1 MAVLRDASAIRPGRA
16 ARVQQARDGGLAP
29 VYLRTHLTEPDYT
42 RPLLEVSAEQRER
55 ILDRLAV
62 LYGRTTA
69 EEWWP
74 EFERVMRVYHA
85 HKTKEMLE
93 DDAPFDPTRRFSEQD
108 VVLITYGDL
117 LTSGDRTPLGA
128 LRDFVR
134 VFMRGTINTVHIL
147 PFFPYSSDRGF
158 SVVDFEEVD
167 PHLGKWEDIE
177 DLGRRV
183 RLMFDGVF
191 NHVSSKS
198 KWVQGFLNGDPE
210 FQDFFIAFG
219 TQDAIHPDHLRL
231 ILRPRA
237 SDLLSAFQTINGPR
251 FVWTTFSR
259 DQVDLNYRNPR
270 VLVAIV
276 SILLL
281 YVRRGA
287 DIIRLDAVTYIW
299 RELGTRCAHLEETH
313 ALVQLFR
320 AILDVV
326 APQVALITETNVPH
340 EDNVSY
346 FGDGTNEA
354 QLVYNFALPPLV
366 LHTFHT
372 GDTGRLAAWARAL
385 DHVSDS
391 ATYFNF
397 LASHDGIGLLGAQGI
412 LSPEEIDALVARC
425 YRHGGL
431 VSFRDAGDGT
441 QSPYELNI
449 TLYSALND
457 DASGE
462 PLSLQVDRFIAAR
475 SIALVLRGVP
485 GVYLPSLFGAKNDTA
500 AILAGADARSINRK
514 TIDEE
519 ALFAL
524 LGDRES
530 WVHQV
535 AVRFRRLVRH
545 RIQAPAFHPNSDQ
558 TILSAGHAVFA
569 VLRETRDER
578 QKVLALTNVT
588 AQGRQVRFTPDEL
601 GGRHRAW
608 RDLLSGQAFPRTW
621 DGGLDLGLRPY
632 GVLWLTP
639 TA

>member
-1 MAVLRDASAIRPGRA
+1 MAVLRGASAAHPARA
-16 ARVQQARDGGLAP
+16 ARLQQARDGSLAP
-29 VYLRTHLTEPDYT
+29 VYLRTHLPEPDYT
-42 RPLLEVSAEQRER
+42 RPLLEVSPDQRQI
-55 ILDRLAV
+55 ILARLSV
-62 LYGRTTA
+62 LYGRDTA

-74 EFERVMRVYHA
+74 EFERMMRVYHA
-85 HKTKEMLE
+85 YKTPEMLE
-93 DDAPFDPTRRFSEQD
+93 DDAPFDPAERFSEQD

-117 LTSGDRTPLGA
+117 LTSGDRPPLGA

-134 VFMRGTINTVHIL
+134 VFMRGAINTVHIL

-167 PHLGKWEDIE
+167 PRLGQWQDIE

-191 NHVSSKS
+191 NHVSAKS
-198 KWVQGFLNGDPE
+198 RWFQGFVNGDPE
-210 FQDFFIAFG
+210 FQDFFIAFS
-219 TQDAIHPDHLRL
+219 THDAIDPDHLRL
-231 ILRPRA
+231 VLRPRA
-237 SDLLSAFQTINGPR
+237 SDLLSPFQTINGPR
-251 FVWTTFSR
+251 FVWTTFSK
-259 DQVDLNYRNPR
+259 DQVDLDYRNPR

-276 SILLL
+276 AILLL

-287 DIIRLDAVTYIW
+287 DIIRLDAVTYVW
-299 RELGTRCAHLEETH
+299 RELGTRCAHLDETH

-354 QLVYNFALPPLV
+354 QMVYNFALPPLV

-372 GDTGRLAAWARAL
+372 ANTDRLVGWTRTL

-391 ATYFNF
+391 TTYFNF
-397 LASHDGIGLLGAQGI
+397 LDSHDGIGLMGAQGI
-412 LSPEEIDALVARC
+412 LSPEEIDALVACC

-431 VSFRDAGDGT
+431 VSFRDNGDGT
-441 QSPYELNI
+441 KSPYEMNA
-449 TLYSALND
+449 TWYSALNRD
-457 DASGE
+457 GNGE
-462 PLSLQVDRFIAAR
+462 PMSLQVDRFIAAR

-485 GVYLPSLFGAKNDTA
+485 GVYLPSLFGAKNDTSA
-500 AILAGADARSINRK
+500 VLAGAEARSINRK

-519 ALFAL
+519 ALFGL

-535 AVRFRRLVRH
+535 AVRFRRLIQR
-545 RIQAPAFHPNSDQ
+545 RIEASAFHPNADQ
-558 TILSAGHAVFA
+558 DILTAGSSVFA
-569 VLRETRDER
+569 VLRTTRDG
-578 QKVLALTNVT
+578 QHKVLALTNVT
-588 AQGRQVRFTPDEL
+588 AHGRQVRFTPDEL

-608 RDLLSGQAFPRTW
+608 RDLISGQVFPRTW
-621 DGGLDLGLRPY
+621 DSGLEIGLRPY
-632 GVLWLTP
+632 AVLWLTP
-639 TA
+639 A